1 MDKDNQHKGAE
12 PYKNK
17 APQESDSQRPDSG
30 TPAGHDAG
38 EAGTESRRMVRAG
51 LRGMFAKRWTF
62 PALYLTAAVLII
74 AIMYFQVNH
83 SASNGRPAN
92 SAAPQTGPSVT
103 ASAQPPSFAWPV
115 AQSAK
120 GVQLLRGY
128 YDRTAKG
135 ATVASLA
142 KDLVHYGSSYTGS
155 TGYDLGNPTS
165 HAPFSV
171 AAAAA
176 GTVTSVRDSKVMG
189 ETVEV
194 ADPGGFTTVYQ
205 SLGKVA
211 VTVGQKVTKGQ
222 VIGTSGTNYLESNL
236 GNHLFFAVEKNGVT
250 VDPGS
255 LLPNSQI

>member
-1 MDKDNQHKGAE
+1 MDKDNQQRGAE

-17 APQESDSQRPDSG
+17 APQDSQQPDAG
-30 TPAGHDAG
+30 TPAGHGDG
-38 EAGTESRRMVRAG
+38 EPGEDLRRSVRTG

-74 AIMYFQVNH
+74 ALMYFQANH
-83 SASNGRPAN
+83 TSLNSHPAN
-92 SAAPQTGPSVT
+92 GAAAPNGPTVT
-103 ASAQPPSFAWPV
+103 TTAQQPSFAWPV
-115 AQSAK
+115 AQNVT

-142 KDLVHYGSSYTGS
+142 KDLVHYGNSYTGS

-165 HAPFSV
+165 HAVFPV
-171 AAAAA
+171 TAAAA

-189 ETVEV
+189 QTVEV
-194 ADPGGFTTVYQ
+194 SDADGYTTVYQ
-205 SLGKVA
+205 SLGKVS
-211 VTVGQKVTKGQ
+211 VKDGQHVAQGQ
-222 VIGTSGTNYLESNL
+222 AIGTSGANYMEASL
-236 GNHLFFAVEKNGVT
+236 GNHLFFAIEKNGVT
-250 VDPGS
+250 VDPAS